1 MGKCKTALTIP
12 LLRELLDYDP
22 DTGAFKWAVD
32 RSNVKAGTPTGCT
45 AVNGYTI
52 IRICGKAMLA
62 HRLAWMHFYQED
74 PPKLIDHINGE
85 KTNNRIKNL
94 RAGDKVLNG
103 QNQRKAQ
110 ANNKSSGLL
119 GVAYIRHIKKFA
131 AYIDK
136 DGRRQYLGW
145 FADKNE
151 AHAAYIE
158 AKRELH
164 EGCTI

>member
-1 MGKCKTALTIP
+1 
-12 LLRELLDYDP
+12 
-22 DTGAFKWAVD
+22 
-32 RSNVKAGTPTGCT
+32 
-45 AVNGYTI
+45 
-52 IRICGKAMLA
+52 MLA

-94 RAGDKVLNG
+94 RAGDKVLNA
-103 QNQRKAQ
+103 QNQRRAQ

-119 GVAYIRHIKKFA
+119 GVAFIRHVRKFA

-136 DGRRQYLGW
+136 GGQRKYLGW
-145 FADKNE
+145 FDDKSE
-151 AHAAYIE
+151 AHAAYLK